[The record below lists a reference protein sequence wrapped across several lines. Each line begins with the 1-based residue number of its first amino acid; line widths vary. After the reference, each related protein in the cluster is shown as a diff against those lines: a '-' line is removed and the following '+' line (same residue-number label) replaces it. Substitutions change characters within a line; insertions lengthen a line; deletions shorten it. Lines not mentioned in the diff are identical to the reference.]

1 MMQNMKRDDPTLA
14 TRLSDR
20 EILDRIVLRYN
31 ESPMIKDV
39 TKWQMDAA
47 EMDAAAAYALLVSPE
62 SQEIVQKHLGKFK
75 WVDSGET
82 FDT

>member
-1 MMQNMKRDDPTLA
+1 MKRDDATLA
-14 TRLSDR
+14 VRFNDR
-20 EILDRIVLRYN
+20 EILNQIFLRYN
-31 ESPMIKDV
+31 ASATVKDV